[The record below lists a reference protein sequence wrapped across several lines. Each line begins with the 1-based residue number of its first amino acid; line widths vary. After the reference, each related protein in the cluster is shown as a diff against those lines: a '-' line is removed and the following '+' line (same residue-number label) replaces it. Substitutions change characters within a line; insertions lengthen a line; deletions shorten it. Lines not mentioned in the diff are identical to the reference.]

1 MMIVIKNYF
10 HEMRSVI
17 YLIFFPYGIY
27 KLNNKIIY
35 KVYFQNSN
43 LSKKNNK
50 SIKIE
55 KIQNC
60 FVLP

>member
-35 KVYFQNSN
+35 KVYKVYFQNSN
-43 LSKKNNK
+43 LSKKKTIN
-50 SIKIE
+50 E
-55 KIQNC
+55 
-60 FVLP
+60 